1 MEKNPDVNIE
11 DTIKDLVFNLPN
23 MTEYEY
29 YTVLG
34 MKIDWTNLYGE
45 LTDGKYRLTFS
56 LDGSFPILIE
66 FSVNDGETEM
76 ISNELGV

>member
-11 DTIKDLVFNLPN
+11 DTIEDLVFNLPN
-23 MTEYEY
+23 MTEYEH
-29 YTVLG
+29 YTVIG
-34 MKIDWTNLYGE
+34 KKIDWTNLYRK

-66 FSVNDGETEM
+66 FSVNNGEAKM
-76 ISNELGV
+76 ISKELGV

>member
-11 DTIKDLVFNLPN
+11 DTIEDLVFNLPN
-23 MTEYEY
+23 MTEYEH
-29 YTVLG
+29 YTVIG
-34 MKIDWTNLYGE
+34 KKIDWTNLYRK

-56 LDGSFPILIE
+56 LDSSFPILIE
-66 FSVNDGETEM
+66 FSVNDGEAEM